1 VGGATRKGLGVDNG
15 GMKPFGVA
23 RSVGIEVDVGVRD
36 SVEAEVF
43 VDADVTVR
51 VAVKDGVGVEALVEA
66 KVCDEVGV
74 AVAEEATVEVIGVEV
89 RVGVRGLVTVG
100 VTDDGVLVTV
110 AVGVRVGDSV
120 GVVCTTFAALRERV
134 ERIRIAKAMALPT
147 DYVVH
152 GSLCP
157 PLRQRVSLW
166 KLNLWLRQYSN
177 S

>member
-89 RVGVRGLVTVG
+89 CVGVRVLVAVG
-100 VTDDGVLVTV
+100 VTDDGLLVTV
-110 AVGVRVGDSV
+110 AVGVRVGDGVGV
-120 GVVCTTFAALRERV
+120 GVVCATFAALRERV
-134 ERIRIAKAMALPT
+134 ERIRIVNATNLLT
-147 DYVVH
+147 DYAVH
-152 GSLCP
+152 GSLRP
-157 PLRQRVSLW
+157 PLRR
-166 KLNLWLRQYSN
+166 
-177 S
+177 